1 MITELVKELITHAHI
16 HTHTH
21 NTRLTNRMP
30 RSTNRMPRRTYIP
43 PPEPFRRLE
52 IPDFVKDVLNR
63 PEAAAF
69 CESFRAMLPP
79 PPSPEE
85 LAVQAATARLAHWP
99 LRPLP
104 PPPRPR
110 PPLPQPPR
118 EPKELSHAKNDA
130 ARAALLKRKLH

>member
-1 MITELVKELITHAHI
+1 MITEFAKEHI
-16 HTHTH
+16 SNTHTHTH
-21 NTRLTNRMP
+21 TDNTTPGQTTEMP
-30 RSTNRMPRRTYIP
+30 KRTYIP

-52 IPDFVKDVLNR
+52 IPDFVQAMFDS
-63 PEAAAF
+63 PEGVAF

-85 LAVQAATARLAHWP
+85 LAAQAAAARLKYWP